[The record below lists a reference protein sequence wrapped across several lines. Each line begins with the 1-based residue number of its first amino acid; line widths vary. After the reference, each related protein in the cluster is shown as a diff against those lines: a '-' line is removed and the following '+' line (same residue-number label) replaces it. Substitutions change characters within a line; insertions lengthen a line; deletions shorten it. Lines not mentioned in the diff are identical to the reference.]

1 MEDKTII
8 TNDKCIYCSKNLRSA
23 GNYHNQAHYIAC
35 SYPYFFYEWN
45 ESKHFEKSECCNLC
59 YYARE
64 FLCCQK
70 ENKICSFH
78 KRFSKIEKIEILSKI
93 GLLNYY

>member
-45 ESKHFEKSECCNLC
+45 ESKHFEK
-59 YYARE
+59 
-64 FLCCQK
+64 
-70 ENKICSFH
+70 
-78 KRFSKIEKIEILSKI
+78 
-93 GLLNYY
+93 